1 MPQGPD
7 ESGFFGVLFVFF
19 HCYVQSAGREE
30 EFVLTHSAWQEGNC
44 SHIVSMVRRRRV
56 VSVLASFLSLM
67 EAGS

>member
-7 ESGFFGVLFVFF
+7 ESGFFGVWFFFF
-19 HCYVQSAGREE
+19 HCYVQSAGRKE
-30 EFVLTHSAWQEGNC
+30 EFVLIYSAWQGGNC
-44 SHIVSMVRRRRV
+44 SHIVSIVRRWRV